1 LVSEFLKH
9 TGASGLAGRITSKA
23 GAAGVLSLI
32 LKKTLDIIPFGN
44 TGNTPRLASMN
55 LLFVVY
61 LLDCMTVL
69 QPTEELIVQQVAQ
82 IEAPRLQRSSKRAAR

>member
-1 LVSEFLKH
+1 
-9 TGASGLAGRITSKA
+9 
-23 GAAGVLSLI
+23 
-32 LKKTLDIIPFGN
+32 
-44 TGNTPRLASMN
+44 MN

-82 IEAPRLQRSSKRAAR
+82 IEAPRLQRSSKRNAR